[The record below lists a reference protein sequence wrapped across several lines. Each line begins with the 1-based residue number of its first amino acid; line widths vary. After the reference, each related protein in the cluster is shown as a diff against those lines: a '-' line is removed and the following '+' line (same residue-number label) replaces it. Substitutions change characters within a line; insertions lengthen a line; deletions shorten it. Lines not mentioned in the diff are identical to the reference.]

1 MTSWRRGRR
10 ASGRR
15 NDGAP
20 RTRCPTFLSRCTRR
34 IGTRDRD
41 SADGR
46 VSTAYAHHP
55 TSSLSCR
62 PEMSGIALRRSARV
76 FAAAPTVLASRTT
89 STVAS
94 NAADTNLKRSTEE
107 LSELSDLDSEA
118 SSPRPAKR
126 QRTTGKAA
134 FKRSQLLKQVASQ
147 DTATTQPDAG
157 PSEPGRKPKKRA
169 RKEPAAEPKPEH
181 YMTRFFSSWKVGPHV
196 SAAGGVENAIVNA
209 ASVG

>member
-1 MTSWRRGRR
+1 
-10 ASGRR
+10 
-15 NDGAP
+15 
-20 RTRCPTFLSRCTRR
+20 
-34 IGTRDRD
+34 
-41 SADGR
+41 
-46 VSTAYAHHP
+46 
-55 TSSLSCR
+55 
-62 PEMSGIALRRSARV
+62 MSGIALRRSARV
-76 FAAAPTVLASRTT
+76 IAAAPAGLASLTT

-94 NAADTNLKRSTEE
+94 NAADINLKRSTEE